1 MYNIDL
7 NIFKRV
13 FPKCKEPEILVNLL
27 DNILNPAGINT
38 KERVCMF
45 LAQCG
50 HESAEFT
57 IYNENLN
64 YSANGLRSVFGKYF
78 PTDDL
83 ANQYARKP
91 EKIANKVYANRI
103 GNGPESSGDGWK
115 YRGRGMIM
123 TTGRANYTEFS
134 KYSGIDAVNN
144 PDLLSTDISVAIKSA
159 IWFWNKN
166 NLNKYCD
173 NNDFIGLTKRINGGL
188 NGLEDRKK
196 YYEALKKSL

>member
-7 NIFKRV
+7 NKFKSV
-13 FPKCKEPEILVNLL
+13 FPNCKNSEIIVNLF

-50 HESAEFT
+50 HESAGFT

-64 YSANGLRSVFGKYF
+64 YSAKGLRGVFGKYF
-78 PTDDL
+78 PTDAL
-83 ANQYARKP
+83 ANQYARQP
-91 EKIANKVYANRI
+91 EKIANKVYANRM

-115 YRGRGMIM
+115 YRGFGLIM

-134 KYSGIDAVNN
+134 KYSGIDIVTYPENIRQ
-144 PDLLSTDISVAIKSA
+144 DLSLAIKTA

-188 NGLEDRKK
+188 NGLKDRQDKLEK
-196 YYEALKKSL
+196 LM

>member
-7 NIFKRV
+7 NKFKSV
-13 FPKCKEPEILVNLL
+13 FPNCKDSEILVNLF

-50 HESAEFT
+50 HESGGFT
-57 IYNENLN
+57 VYNENLN
-64 YSANGLRSVFGKYF
+64 YSAKGLRGVFGKYF
-78 PTDDL
+78 PTDAL
-83 ANQYARKP
+83 ANQYARQP
-91 EKIANKVYANRI
+91 EKIANKVYANRM

-115 YRGRGMIM
+115 YFGRGIIQL
-123 TTGRANYTEFS
+123 TGKSNYKEFS
-134 KYSGIDAVNN
+134 EYSGIDAVNN

-159 IWFWNKN
+159 VWFWNKN

-173 NNDFIGLTKRINGGL
+173 NNDFIGLTKRINGGT
-188 NGLEDRKK
+188 NGLADRQDKFNK
-196 YYEALKKSL
+196 LMS